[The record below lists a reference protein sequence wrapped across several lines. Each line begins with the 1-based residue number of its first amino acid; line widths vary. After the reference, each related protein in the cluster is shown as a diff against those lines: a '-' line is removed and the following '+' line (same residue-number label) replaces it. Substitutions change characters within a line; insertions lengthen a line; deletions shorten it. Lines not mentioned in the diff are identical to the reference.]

1 MVWVDRLVAVDYTN
15 FKMSVWVGDKVSNK
29 SIEANTVV
37 VVEKI
42 VKRVGNVFREVVL
55 NHAIFFKDGN
65 RSNIIE
71 NS

>member
-1 MVWVDRLVAVDYTN
+1 
-15 FKMSVWVGDKVSNK
+15 MSVWVGDKVSNK
-29 SIEANTVV
+29 STEANTVV

-42 VKRVGNVFREVVL
+42 VKQVENVFREVVL
-55 NHAIFFKDGN
+55 NRVIFFKDGN